1 MPVKIEKSA
10 TMKLTNPLVVL
21 DLETTGVWI
30 EKDRIIEIGMV
41 KVNLDGKQEI
51 FSSRVNPCM
60 PIPPVVT
67 ELTGISDAD
76 VKNAPAFGQIAGK
89 VLAFMEGADIGGF
102 NVERFDLPLL
112 AREFSDAGIKFEY
125 AGRTVYDAQKVYH
138 LHERRD
144 LTAAFS
150 FYCQQ
155 DLKDA
160 HSATADAQATLAILE
175 QQLIRY
181 AANREDIEGLKE
193 FDYKQSSEFF
203 DNERKFRWWNGDL
216 YMTFGKYAKKE
227 SLKSIAKKDPSYL
240 EWVLDKDFSDEV
252 KSMIQGV
259 LNGKHPEQVSAA
271 LKAKQV

>member
-1 MPVKIEKSA
+1 
-10 TMKLTNPLVVL
+10 MKLTRPLVVL
-21 DLETTGVWI
+21 DLETTGIWI

-41 KVNLDGKQEI
+41 KVTPDGQEEVY
-51 FSSRVNPCM
+51 STKVNPCM
-60 PIPPVVT
+60 PIPAVVT

-76 VKNAPAFGQIAGK
+76 VKSAPAFCTVAGK
-89 VLAFMEGADIGGF
+89 VLAFLEGADIGGF

-125 AGRTVYDAQKVYH
+125 ANRTVYDAQKVYH

-144 LTAAFS
+144 LSAAYA
-150 FYCQQ
+150 FYCHQE
-155 DLKDA
+155 LKDA
-160 HSATADAQATLAILE
+160 HSATADAQATLRILE
-175 QQLIRY
+175 EQLKRY
-181 AANREDIEGLKE
+181 AASREDIEGLKE

-227 SLKSIAKKDPSYL
+227 PLKTIAKKDPQYL

-252 KSMIQGV
+252 KNMIQGV
-259 LNGKHPEQVSAA
+259 LNGQHP
-271 LKAKQV
+271 KQEGP